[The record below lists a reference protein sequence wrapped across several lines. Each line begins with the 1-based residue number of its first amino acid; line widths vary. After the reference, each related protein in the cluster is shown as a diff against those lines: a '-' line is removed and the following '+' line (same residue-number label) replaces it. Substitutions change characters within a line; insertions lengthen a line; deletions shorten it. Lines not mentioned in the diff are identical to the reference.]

1 MINRLQITDFAIIE
15 KVAIDFFPG
24 LTVITG
30 ETGSGKSIIL
40 EAISTIVNGKTSK
53 SMVKSGSN
61 QSVIELN
68 FNNKMYRKVISKNG
82 RTKSY
87 LNDSTKSIIGLKKDL
102 GYQVEFHGQN
112 DQQLILK
119 SESHIDYLDYYCNN
133 QHLLTEIKDVYD
145 KLEKNKKTLKDLDK
159 NLLMYA
165 EKKELLNFQFNEI
178 ELSDLKNNEDTMLH
192 EQYKKLNNQEKLI
205 NTFNVVQNALNDYD
219 NGMISK
225 LTHILGEINQLVKYD
240 KSTVDISE
248 TINSIILQLQE
259 VGIDIEGRLLE
270 GVFDKSK
277 LPQIEERIGVVEGLK
292 RKYGGSISSVLEYKE
307 NIKKELEGFSSISKS
322 NTELKNEIQN
332 LEQAYFEKANLLSK
346 IRSSKTKMLASLIER
361 SLGVLNMPHAKFKIN
376 VSNIKDD
383 DSFIKSERVAVRY
396 TSKGIDHV
404 EFLLSANPGEPLK
417 PMAKIASGGEMSRI
431 MLAIKTV
438 FQDKN
443 PVATLI
449 FDEIDTGISGETA
462 KKVSN
467 HLKQLSKHKQIICIT
482 HLPQIAMQADNHLHI
497 SKSVIN
503 SNSTLVKAEYLKGK
517 ISSAIIKNLF
527 IGDEVIL

>member
-1 MINRLQITDFAIIE
+1 MINRLLIKDFAIIE
-15 KVAIDFFPG
+15 EVVIDFFPG

-40 EAISTIVNGKTSK
+40 EAISTVVNGKTSK
-53 SMVKSGSN
+53 TMVKSGST
-61 QSVIELN
+61 QSAVELN
-68 FNNKMYRKVISKNG
+68 FDNKIYRKIISKNG

-87 LNDSTKSIIGLKKDL
+87 LNGSAKSIIGLKKDF

-133 QHLLTEIKDVYD
+133 QHLLTKIKDVYD
-145 KLEKNKKTLKDLDK
+145 KLEKNKKILKDLDK

-165 EKKELLNFQFNEI
+165 EKKELLNFQLNEI
-178 ELSDLKNNEDTMLH
+178 ELSDLKNDEDIMLH
-192 EQYKKLNNQEKLI
+192 EEYRKLNNQEKLI

-219 NGMISK
+219 NGMISH
-225 LTHILGEINQLVKYD
+225 LTNILGEINQLVKYD
-240 KSTVDISE
+240 KSTGDISS
-248 TINSIILQLQE
+248 TIKSIILQLQE
-259 VGIDIEGRLLE
+259 VGIDIEGRLSE
-270 GVFDKSK
+270 GEFDKSK
-277 LPQIEERIGVVEGLK
+277 LPQIGERIGVVESLK
-292 RKYGGSISSVLEYKE
+292 RKYGGSISSVLEYKKQ
-307 NIKKELEGFSSISKS
+307 IKKELDSLFSISKS

-332 LEQAYFEKANLLSK
+332 LEQAYFEKAHLLSK
-346 IRSSKTKMLASLIER
+346 IRSSKTKILASLIES

-376 VSNIKDD
+376 VSSIKDD
-383 DSFIKSERVAVRY
+383 DSFIKSEGVSVRY
-396 TSKGIDHV
+396 TSKGIDHI
-404 EFLLSANPGEPLK
+404 EFLLSSNPGEPLK

-527 IGDEVIL
+527 IGDEVTL

>member
-1 MINRLQITDFAIIE
+1 MISRILIKDFAIIE
-15 KVAIDFFPG
+15 EVEIDLFSG

-61 QSVIELN
+61 QSVVELK
-68 FNNKMYRKVISKNG
+68 FNNKTYRKIISKNG
-82 RTKSY
+82 RSKSY
-87 LNDSTKSIIGLKKDL
+87 LNDSTKSIIGLKKDF
-102 GYQVEFHGQN
+102 GYKVEFHGQN

-133 QHLLTEIKDVYD
+133 QHLLIEIKDVYD
-145 KLEKNKKTLKDLDK
+145 RLEKNKKTLKDLDK

-165 EKKELLNFQFNEI
+165 EKKELLNFQLNEI
-178 ELSDLKNNEDTMLH
+178 ELSDLKNDEDIMLH
-192 EQYKKLNNQEKLI
+192 EEYKKLNNQEKLI
-205 NTFNVVQNALNDYD
+205 NTFNVVQNSLNDYD
-219 NGMISK
+219 NGILSN

-240 KSTVDISE
+240 KSTDDISSS
-248 TINSIILQLQE
+248 IKSIILQLQE
-259 VGIDIEGRLLE
+259 VGTDIEGKLSDGEL
-270 GVFDKSK
+270 DKSK
-277 LPQIEERIGVVEGLK
+277 LPLIEERIGVVESLK
-292 RKYGGSISSVLEYKE
+292 RKYGGSISSVLEYKKQ
-307 NIKKELEGFSSISKS
+307 IKIELESLFSISKS
-322 NTELKNEIQN
+322 NTELKNEIKN
-332 LEQAYFEKANLLSK
+332 LEQVYSEKAHLLSK
-346 IRSSKTKMLASLIER
+346 IRCSKTKILASLIER

-376 VSNIKDD
+376 VSSIKDD
-383 DSFIKSERVAVRY
+383 DSSIKSEGVAIRY

-482 HLPQIAMQADNHLHI
+482 HIPQIAMQADNHLHI

-503 SNSTLVKAEYLKGK
+503 SNSTSVKAEYLQGK

>member
-1 MINRLQITDFAIIE
+1 MISRILIKDFAIIE
-15 KVAIDFFPG
+15 EVEIDFFSG

-61 QSVIELN
+61 QSVVELK
-68 FNNKMYRKVISKNG
+68 FNNKTYRKIISKNG
-82 RTKSY
+82 RSKSY
-87 LNDSTKSIIGLKKDL
+87 LNDSTKSIIGLKKDF
-102 GYQVEFHGQN
+102 GYKVEFHGQN

-133 QHLLTEIKDVYD
+133 QHLLIEIKDVYD
-145 KLEKNKKTLKDLDK
+145 RLEKNKKTLKDLDK

-165 EKKELLNFQFNEI
+165 EKKELLNFQLNEI
-178 ELSDLKNNEDTMLH
+178 ELSDLKNDEDIMLH
-192 EQYKKLNNQEKLI
+192 EEYKKLNNQEKLI
-205 NTFNVVQNALNDYD
+205 NTFNVVQNSLNDYD
-219 NGMISK
+219 NGILSN

-240 KSTVDISE
+240 KSTDDISSS
-248 TINSIILQLQE
+248 IKSIILQLQE
-259 VGIDIEGRLLE
+259 VGIDIEGKLSDGE
-270 GVFDKSK
+270 FDKSK
-277 LPQIEERIGVVEGLK
+277 LPLIEERIGVVESLK
-292 RKYGGSISSVLEYKE
+292 RKYGGSISSVLEYKKQ
-307 NIKKELEGFSSISKS
+307 IKIELESLFSISKS
-322 NTELKNEIQN
+322 NTELKNEIKN
-332 LEQAYFEKANLLSK
+332 LEQVYSEKAHLLSK
-346 IRSSKTKMLASLIER
+346 IRCSKTKILASLIER

-376 VSNIKDD
+376 VSSIKDD
-383 DSFIKSERVAVRY
+383 DSFIKSEGVAIRY

-503 SNSTLVKAEYLKGK
+503 SNSTSVKAEYLQGK